1 MWERYCRGVQAI
13 VYVVDSADPESL
25 EQSKH
30 ELHELLDKPSLA
42 GVPVL
47 LLGNKNDLDGALSQA
62 ELIDRLD
69 LKVILPTDIFPSQ
82 LQLVLP
88 VLCTSA
94 VYYWRTFA
102 ACYKGSCAS
111 SWGRLSV
118 CHLSVKACVRV
129 ESPFG

>member
-13 VYVVDSADPESL
+13 VYVVDSADHESL

-47 LLGNKNDLDGALSQA
+47 ILGNKNDLDGALSQA

-69 LKVILPTDIFPSQ
+69 LKVG
-82 LQLVLP
+82 LQNSGASASRLATSLLVSASLHHSRDG
-88 VLCTSA
+88 SA
-94 VYYWRTFA
+94 VP
-102 ACYKGSCAS
+102 C
-111 SWGRLSV
+111 
-118 CHLSVKACVRV
+118 CVR
-129 ESPFG
+129 SSQHACRS